1 MLLHE
6 FIIAGFGGQ
15 GILSAGRLLAYAGM
29 LEDKNVSFLPS
40 YGPEMRGGTANCMV
54 VISDAE
60 IGSPVLNSCTALVV
74 MNNPSL
80 EKFESWL
87 KPGGILIYDSSM
99 IQKKPNRTD
108 IKAFG
113 IPATQLAN
121 EAGNKTY
128 SNIYLLGKLIKE
140 TGCVKVESFEKALY
154 SVLSESKHYMIPAE
168 MEVLKVGMTYRFS

>member
-1 MLLHE
+1 MSLHE

-29 LEDKNVSFLPS
+29 LEDKQVSFLPS

-54 VISDAE
+54 VISDTT
-60 IGSPVLNSCTALVV
+60 IGSPVLNSCTSLIV

-87 KPGGILIYDSSM
+87 KPGGNLIVDSSLV
-99 IQKKPNRTD
+99 QKNTTRSD
-108 IKAFG
+108 INLFK

-121 EAGNKTY
+121 DAGNKAY
-128 SNIYLLGKLIKE
+128 SNIYLLGKLINE
-140 TGCVKVESFEKALY
+140 TGCIKPENFEKALY
-154 SVLSESKHYMIPAE
+154 NILSERKHHMIPEE
-168 MEVLKVGMTYRFS
+168 MEILKVGMSY

>member
-1 MLLHE
+1 MMLHE

-54 VISDAE
+54 VISDTE
-60 IGSPVLNSCTALVV
+60 IGSPVLNSCSALVV

-80 EKFESWL
+80 EKFESWI
-87 KPGGILIYDSSM
+87 KPGGILIADSSLVH
-99 IQKKPNRTD
+99 KKTTRTD
-108 IKAFG
+108 ISVFE

-121 EAGNKTY
+121 DAENKPY

-140 TGCVKVESFEKALY
+140 TGCVKPQNFEKALY
-154 SVLSESKHYMIPAE
+154 SVLSENKHYMIPEE
-168 MEVLKVGMTYRFS
+168 MEALKTGMSY